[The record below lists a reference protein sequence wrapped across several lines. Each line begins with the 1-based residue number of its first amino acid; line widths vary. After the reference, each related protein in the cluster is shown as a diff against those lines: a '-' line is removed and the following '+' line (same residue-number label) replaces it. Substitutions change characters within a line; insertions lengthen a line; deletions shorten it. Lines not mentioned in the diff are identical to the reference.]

1 MALSKIIENSIADE
15 AISSSKLKDFSA
27 AVDLNGVE
35 LVLDADADTSIT
47 ADTDDRID
55 FKIAGVEHF
64 SFSNSSGDTI
74 IKPMVDAKDIKF
86 QQYDGRTLLDINDG
100 GFVGIE
106 NGATGPGVIRIFED
120 TDNGSNYVGLSVG
133 NVSTAYTL
141 VFPNADGSSGQ
152 ALTTN
157 GSGVLSFTTLSAN
170 TPSSADG
177 QALGSASLEW
187 SDLFLADSG
196 TIQFGNDQDTILTHT
211 DGAGLTLNS
220 TNKLMFNDASQFIQG
235 ASATVLDIAATD
247 EIELTATLIEVVGN
261 ATVSGTLGV
270 TGVTTSNAGV
280 VVDNITIDGTEID
293 LSSGDLT
300 IDVAGDI
307 ILDADGGDVI
317 LKDGGTAFGQF
328 IQSSNNLEIHSSVS
342 DGDMLLRGNDGG
354 ATITALTLDM
364 SAAGAATFND
374 KITAVGTSVFT
385 NLDISGDVD
394 IDGTTN
400 LDVVDIDGAV
410 DMASTL
416 QVDGA
421 ITSSAGMTIT
431 TADNTD
437 TLTLIST
444 DADANAGPNLRMYRN
459 TSSPADDD
467 VTGQI
472 DFEGRNDNSQ
482 DVVYSQLITR
492 TSDVSD
498 GSEDGAF
505 VINVMDDGTLRERMG
520 MDIVATVFNDAS
532 QDIDFRVESNG
543 NTHALFVDAGNE
555 QIGLLPAG
563 ATVGADVQI
572 GFHDTATTATAM
584 GTAHA
589 NDATLLLG
597 GANSGATQG
606 SIYLGGQNG
615 ADGNVMGAVYG
626 FSGGSQNSGIEFLEG
641 SGDAYGQIKMSI
653 AQGTGGTLVEA
664 MKINEIGAITK
675 PLQPAFQLNR
685 QGQGTQTISGNSEA
699 TIALATERFDQ
710 NGDCASNTFTA
721 PVTGK
726 YQLQASFYLR
736 NIDTD
741 MNYVQG
747 KITTSNK
754 TYYFVQSTGGF
765 DATVQYMTKNIIV
778 LADMDASDTA
788 SIAVYMPS
796 GSDLLV
802 ADETQFSGHL
812 VC

>member
-1 MALSKIIENSIADE
+1 
-15 AISSSKLKDFSA
+15 
-27 AVDLNGVE
+27 
-35 LVLDADADTSIT
+35 
-47 ADTDDRID
+47 
-55 FKIAGVEHF
+55 
-64 SFSNSSGDTI
+64 
-74 IKPMVDAKDIKF
+74 
-86 QQYDGRTLLDINDG
+86 
-100 GFVGIE
+100 
-106 NGATGPGVIRIFED
+106 
-120 TDNGSNYVGLSVG
+120 
-133 NVSTAYTL
+133 
-141 VFPNADGSSGQ
+141 
-152 ALTTN
+152 
-157 GSGVLSFTTLSAN
+157 
-170 TPSSADG
+170 
-177 QALGSASLEW
+177 LGSASLEW

-421 ITSSAGMTIT
+421 ITSSAGMTIS

-589 NDATLLLG
+589 NDATL
-597 GANSGATQG
+597 
-606 SIYLGGQNG
+606 
-615 ADGNVMGAVYG
+615 
-626 FSGGSQNSGIEFLEG
+626 
-641 SGDAYGQIKMSI
+641 
-653 AQGTGGTLVEA
+653 
-664 MKINEIGAITK
+664 
-675 PLQPAFQLNR
+675 
-685 QGQGTQTISGNSEA
+685 
-699 TIALATERFDQ
+699 
-710 NGDCASNTFTA
+710 
-721 PVTGK
+721 
-726 YQLQASFYLR
+726 
-736 NIDTD
+736 
-741 MNYVQG
+741 
-747 KITTSNK
+747 
-754 TYYFVQSTGGF
+754 
-765 DATVQYMTKNIIV
+765 
-778 LADMDASDTA
+778 
-788 SIAVYMPS
+788 
-796 GSDLLV
+796 
-802 ADETQFSGHL
+802 
-812 VC
+812 

>member
-1 MALSKIIENSIADE
+1 
-15 AISSSKLKDFSA
+15 
-27 AVDLNGVE
+27 
-35 LVLDADADTSIT
+35 
-47 ADTDDRID
+47 
-55 FKIAGVEHF
+55 
-64 SFSNSSGDTI
+64 
-74 IKPMVDAKDIKF
+74 
-86 QQYDGRTLLDINDG
+86 
-100 GFVGIE
+100 
-106 NGATGPGVIRIFED
+106 
-120 TDNGSNYVGLSVG
+120 
-133 NVSTAYTL
+133 
-141 VFPNADGSSGQ
+141 
-152 ALTTN
+152 
-157 GSGVLSFTTLSAN
+157 
-170 TPSSADG
+170 
-177 QALGSASLEW
+177 
-187 SDLFLADSG
+187 
-196 TIQFGNDQDTILTHT
+196 
-211 DGAGLTLNS
+211 
-220 TNKLMFNDASQFIQG
+220 
-235 ASATVLDIAATD
+235 
-247 EIELTATLIEVVGN
+247 
-261 ATVSGTLGV
+261 
-270 TGVTTSNAGV
+270 
-280 VVDNITIDGTEID
+280 
-293 LSSGDLT
+293 GDLT

-736 NIDTD
+736 DIDTD
-741 MNYVQG
+741 MNYIQG

-788 SIAVYMPS
+788 SIQVFMPS